1 MRNNGKHSKNDIR
14 KKDLK
19 SNSRIENE
27 ISELEKIRM
36 NSSRKKEVEKKKS
49 KKHGIKNVILT
60 LLIIFFIA
68 VIIFSGIQLIKWYL
82 GNKANNDIIK
92 EIKESNI
99 ISYNEND
106 ENVSE
111 VDFEKLKNI
120 NSDAVGYIEVPNTNI
135 SYPVVQAKN
144 NDYYLTYNFKKEYNS
159 AGWIFMDYRND
170 LDGNDK
176 NIIIYGHNR
185 RDGSMFGSLKNILSP
200 DWYNN
205 ETNKYVT
212 LITEQGNMIYEVFSV
227 YQIERENYYI
237 QTSFSDNED
246 YESFIRTITN
256 RSIKNYNVNVSSED
270 SILTLSTCANDNKY
284 RVVLHAKLVK

>member
-27 ISELEKIRM
+27 ISELEKIRI
-36 NSSRKKEVEKKKS
+36 NSSRKNEVEKKKS
-49 KKHGIKNVILT
+49 KKNGLKNVSLT

-120 NSDAVGYIEVPNTNI
+120 NSDAVGYIEVPNTYI

-212 LITEQGNMIYEVFSV
+212 LITEQGNMVYEVFSV
-227 YQIERENYYI
+227 YQIEREDYYI
-237 QTSFSDNED
+237 QTSFSDNTE
-246 YESFIRTITN
+246 YESFLETITN
-256 RSIKNYNVNVSSED
+256 RSVKNFNVQLTAD
-270 SILTLSTCANDNKY
+270 DTILTLSTCANDNEY
-284 RVVLHAKLVK
+284 RVVLHAKLIK

>member
-49 KKHGIKNVILT
+49 KKHGVKNVILT

-120 NSDAVGYIEVPNTNI
+120 NSDAVGYIEVPNTYI

-212 LITEQGNMIYEVFSV
+212 LITEQGNMVYEVFSV
-227 YQIERENYYI
+227 YQIEREDYYI
-237 QTSFSDNED
+237 QTSFSDNTE
-246 YESFIRTITN
+246 YESFLETLPN
-256 RSIKNYNVNVSSED
+256 RSVKNFNVQLIEED
-270 SILTLSTCANDNKY
+270 TILTLSTCANNNEY
-284 RVVLHAKLVK
+284 RVVLHAKLIK

>member
-49 KKHGIKNVILT
+49 KKHGVKNVILT

-120 NSDAVGYIEVPNTNI
+120 NSDAVGYIEVPNTYI

-212 LITEQGNMIYEVFSV
+212 LITEQGNMVYEVFSV
-227 YQIERENYYI
+227 YQIEREDYYI
-237 QTSFSDNED
+237 QTSFSDNTE
-246 YESFIRTITN
+246 YESFLETITN
-256 RSIKNYNVNVSSED
+256 RSVKNFNVQLTAD
-270 SILTLSTCANDNKY
+270 DTILTLSTCANDNKY

>member
-36 NSSRKKEVEKKKS
+36 NGSRKKEVEKKKS
-49 KKHGIKNVILT
+49 KKHGVKNVILT

-82 GNKANNDIIK
+82 GNKANNDIIE

-205 ETNKYVT
+205 ESNKYVT
-212 LITEQGNMIYEVFSV
+212 FIIEQGNLKYEVFSI
-227 YQIERENYYI
+227 YQIEREDYYI

>member
-227 YQIERENYYI
+227 YQIEREDYYI

-284 RVVLHAKLVK
+284 RVVLHAKFVK

>member
-49 KKHGIKNVILT
+49 KKHGVKNVILT

-82 GNKANNDIIK
+82 GNKANNDIIE

-205 ETNKYVT
+205 ESNKYVT
-212 LITEQGNMIYEVFSV
+212 FIIEQGNLKYEVFSI
-227 YQIERENYYI
+227 YQIEREDYYI
-237 QTSFSDNED
+237 QTTFSDNED

>member
-49 KKHGIKNVILT
+49 KKHGVKNVILT

-99 ISYNEND
+99 ISYSEND

-205 ETNKYVT
+205 ESNKYVT
-212 LITEQGNMIYEVFSV
+212 FIIEQGNLKYEVFSI
-227 YQIERENYYI
+227 YQIEREDYYI

-256 RSIKNYNVNVSSED
+256 RSIKNFNVQLTAD
-270 SILTLSTCANDNKY
+270 DTILTLSTCANDNEY
-284 RVVLHAKLVK
+284 RVVLHAKLIK

>member
-49 KKHGIKNVILT
+49 KKHGVKNVILT

-82 GNKANNDIIK
+82 GNKANNDIIE

-205 ETNKYVT
+205 ESNKYVT
-212 LITEQGNMIYEVFSV
+212 FIIEQGNLKYEVFSI
-227 YQIERENYYI
+227 YQIEREDYYI

>member
-36 NSSRKKEVEKKKS
+36 NGSRKKEVEKKKS
-49 KKHGIKNVILT
+49 KKHGVKNVILT

-82 GNKANNDIIK
+82 GNKANNDIIE

-120 NSDAVGYIEVPNTNI
+120 NSDAVGYIEVPNTYI

-212 LITEQGNMIYEVFSV
+212 LITEQGNMVYEVFSV
-227 YQIERENYYI
+227 YQIEREDYYI
-237 QTSFSDNED
+237 QTSFSDNTE
-246 YESFIRTITN
+246 YESFLETITN
-256 RSIKNYNVNVSSED
+256 RSVKNFNVQLTAD
-270 SILTLSTCANDNKY
+270 DTILTLSTCANDNEY
-284 RVVLHAKLVK
+284 RVVLHAKLIK

>member
-36 NSSRKKEVEKKKS
+36 NGSRKKEVEKKKS
-49 KKHGIKNVILT
+49 KKHGVKNVILT

-82 GNKANNDIIK
+82 GNKANNDIIE

-205 ETNKYVT
+205 EANKYVT

-227 YQIERENYYI
+227 YQIEREDYYI
-237 QTSFSDNED
+237 QTSFRDNSE
-246 YESFIRTITN
+246 YESFLETITN
-256 RSIKNYNVNVSSED
+256 RSVKNFNVQLTAD
-270 SILTLSTCANDNKY
+270 DTILTLSTCANDNEY
-284 RVVLHAKLVK
+284 RVVLHAKLIK

>member
-36 NSSRKKEVEKKKS
+36 NGSRKKEVEKKKS
-49 KKHGIKNVILT
+49 KKHGVKNVILT

-82 GNKANNDIIK
+82 GNKANNDIIE

-106 ENVSE
+106 ENVNPD
-111 VDFEKLKNI
+111 VIGYLKVN
-120 NSDAVGYIEVPNTNI
+120 NTNVD
-135 SYPVVQAKN
+135 YPVVTADDNQ
-144 NDYYLTYNFKKEYNS
+144 YYLKKNLYQEDDKN
-159 AGWIFMDYRND
+159 GWIFMDYRND

-205 ETNKYVT
+205 EANKYVT

-227 YQIERENYYI
+227 YQIEREDYYI
-237 QTSFSDNED
+237 QTSFRDNSE
-246 YESFIRTITN
+246 YESFLETITN
-256 RSIKNYNVNVSSED
+256 RSVKNFNVQLTVD
-270 SILTLSTCANDNKY
+270 DTILTLSTCANDNEY
-284 RVVLHAKLVK
+284 RVVLHAKLIK

>member
-49 KKHGIKNVILT
+49 KKHGVKNVILT

-120 NSDAVGYIEVPNTNI
+120 NSDAVGYIEVPNTYI

-212 LITEQGNMIYEVFSV
+212 LITEQGNMVYEVFSV
-227 YQIERENYYI
+227 YQIEREDYYI
-237 QTSFSDNED
+237 QTSFSDNTE
-246 YESFIRTITN
+246 YESFLETITN
-256 RSIKNYNVNVSSED
+256 RSVKNFNVQLTAD
-270 SILTLSTCANDNKY
+270 DTILTLSTCANDNEY
-284 RVVLHAKLVK
+284 RVVLHAKLIK

>member
-49 KKHGIKNVILT
+49 KKHGVKNVILT

-144 NDYYLTYNFKKEYNS
+144 NDYYLTYNLKKEYNS

-205 ETNKYVT
+205 ESNKYVT
-212 LITEQGNMIYEVFSV
+212 FIIEQGNLKYEVFSI
-227 YQIERENYYI
+227 YQIEREDYYI
-237 QTSFSDNED
+237 QTTFSDNED

-270 SILTLSTCANDNKY
+270 SILTLSTCANDNEY

>member
-36 NSSRKKEVEKKKS
+36 NGSRKKEVEKKKS
-49 KKHGIKNVILT
+49 KKHGVKNVILT

-82 GNKANNDIIK
+82 GNKANNDIIE

-144 NDYYLTYNFKKEYNS
+144 NDYYLTYNLKKEYNS

-205 ETNKYVT
+205 ESNKYVT
-212 LITEQGNMIYEVFSV
+212 FIIEQGNLKYEVFSI
-227 YQIERENYYI
+227 YQIEREDYYI
-237 QTSFSDNED
+237 QTTFSDNED

-270 SILTLSTCANDNKY
+270 SILTLSTCANDNEY

>member
-49 KKHGIKNVILT
+49 KKHGVKNVILT

-82 GNKANNDIIK
+82 GNKANNDIIE

-144 NDYYLTYNFKKEYNS
+144 NDYYLTYNLKKEYNS

-205 ETNKYVT
+205 ESNKYVT
-212 LITEQGNMIYEVFSV
+212 FIIEQGNLKYEVFSI
-227 YQIERENYYI
+227 YQIEREDYYI
-237 QTSFSDNED
+237 QTTFSDNED

-270 SILTLSTCANDNKY
+270 SILTLSTCANDNEY

>member
-49 KKHGIKNVILT
+49 KKHGVKNVILT

-205 ETNKYVT
+205 ESNKYVT
-212 LITEQGNMIYEVFSV
+212 FIIEQGNLKYEVFSI
-227 YQIERENYYI
+227 YQIEREDYYI
-237 QTSFSDNED
+237 QTTFSDNED

-270 SILTLSTCANDNKY
+270 SILTLSTCANDNEY

>member
-36 NSSRKKEVEKKKS
+36 NGSRKKEVEKKKS
-49 KKHGIKNVILT
+49 KKHGVKNVILT

-82 GNKANNDIIK
+82 GNKANNDIIE

-205 ETNKYVT
+205 EANKCVT

-227 YQIERENYYI
+227 YQIEREDYYI
-237 QTSFSDNED
+237 QTSFRDNSE
-246 YESFIRTITN
+246 YESFLETITN
-256 RSIKNYNVNVSSED
+256 RSVKNFNVQLTAD
-270 SILTLSTCANDNKY
+270 DTILTLSTCANDNEY
-284 RVVLHAKLVK
+284 RVVLHAKLIK

>member
-1 MRNNGKHSKNDIR
+1 
-14 KKDLK
+14 
-19 SNSRIENE
+19 
-27 ISELEKIRM
+27 M

-49 KKHGIKNVILT
+49 KKHGVKNVILT

-82 GNKANNDIIK
+82 GNKANNDIIE

-205 ETNKYVT
+205 ESNKYVT
-212 LITEQGNMIYEVFSV
+212 FIIEQGNLKYEVFSI
-227 YQIERENYYI
+227 YQIEREDYYI

>member
-49 KKHGIKNVILT
+49 KKHGVKNVILT

-227 YQIERENYYI
+227 YQIEREDYYI

>member
-36 NSSRKKEVEKKKS
+36 NGSRKKEVEKKKS
-49 KKHGIKNVILT
+49 KKHGVKNVILT

-68 VIIFSGIQLIKWYL
+68 VIIFSEIQLIKWYL
-82 GNKANNDIIK
+82 GNKANNDIIE

-120 NSDAVGYIEVPNTNI
+120 NSDAVGYIEVQNTNI

-205 ETNKYVT
+205 EANKYVS

-227 YQIERENYYI
+227 YQIEREDYYI
-237 QTSFSDNED
+237 QTSFIDNTG
-246 YESFIRTITN
+246 YESFLETITN
-256 RSIKNYNVNVSSED
+256 RSVKNFNVPLTVD
-270 SILTLSTCANDNKY
+270 DTILTLSTCANDNEY
-284 RVVLHAKLVK
+284 RVVLHAKLIK